1 MPSAFIGIGSNLG
14 DRIRNCRNAIHA
26 IKDIAG
32 IKSVS
37 SMYETEPVGIEDQPE
52 FINCVI
58 KIETDLTPT
67 DLLTKLLGI
76 EEDLGRA
83 RSVIGGPR
91 IIDLDILFYEDRVL
105 EYGNLIIP
113 HPRAHLRRFVLEP
126 LNEIDPNLVHPR
138 LNASVSKLLIEL
150 KDKKIVKKI
159 GEFSIYY

>member
-14 DRIRNCRNAIHA
+14 DRIRNCRNAIRA

-32 IKSVS
+32 IKSIS
-37 SMYETEPVGIEDQPE
+37 SIYETEPVGIEDQPD

-58 KIETDLTPT
+58 RIETDLIPT

-76 EEDLGRA
+76 EKDLGRE

-126 LNEIDPNLVHPR
+126 LNEIDPELVHPG
-138 LNASVSKLLIEL
+138 LNASVSKLLNEL
-150 KDKKIVKKI
+150 EDEKIVKKI
-159 GEFSIYY
+159 GEFSTYY